1 MDTSTFNEI
10 FAKNLRNRLIMAN
23 KTQAALAKY
32 VGVSTATVCEWT
44 KGRKVPRMSRVD
56 KICECLSCKRSDL
69 LESVEMQKYET
80 YVSIPVFSSVSAGT
94 GAFADGNIEGYTEIP
109 LKMARNGEYFGL
121 RVDGDSMEPEI
132 MHHDIII
139 VHKGMVPRDGQIVA
153 AIVNGNEGFCKRFIR
168 HENGIGLM
176 SNNSAYKPI
185 IFTFEEVENIPVTIL
200 GTVDRVIREYN

>member
-1 MDTSTFNEI
+1 MKNRINQLRKEKGLTLLELANRLGVTESTVQRYESGNI
-10 FAKNLRNRLIMAN
+10 KNL
-23 KTQAALAKY
+23 
-32 VGVSTATVCEWT
+32 
-44 KGRKVPRMSRVD
+44 
-56 KICECLSCKRSDL
+56 
-69 LESVEMQKYET
+69 KYET
-80 YVSIPVFSSVSAGT
+80 IIDLSEIFECSPGYLMGWENSRDSSFEKIPVFSSVSAGE
-94 GAFADGNIEGYTEIP
+94 GAFADGNIEGYTDIP
-109 LKMARNGEYFGL
+109 LKMAQKGEYFGL

-200 GTVDRVIREYN
+200 GTVERVIREYI